1 MKLLEEFKRS
11 YQQGR
16 KDIMMSLY
24 LGAVTSIGIFLI
36 GFLYFDIAGQFAILA
51 ALLGGWL
58 SVVMFGKVLAGRF
71 RRQEEA
77 ASNDRERRGEK
88 DNADVP

>member
-16 KDIMMSLY
+16 KDIKMSLY
-24 LGAVTSIGIFLI
+24 LGAVTSMGIFLI
-36 GFLYFDIAGQFAILA
+36 GWLYFDIAGQFAILA

-58 SVVMFGKVLAGRF
+58 SVVMYGKVLTGRF

-77 ASNDRERRGEK
+77 ASCNRERRGEK
-88 DNADVP
+88 DPADVP